1 MIAER
6 LLHILEDVSGV
17 MGSFVIAP
25 RGRLLVHSMPA
36 NFAPRDLEITAG
48 RIVRVIQCGA
58 QNGIEAQDGI
68 FDFGEGKLLI
78 REFVRG
84 YLCVLCTAAVNM
96 RSLRLAARLVA
107 RGLPAEL

>member
-1 MIAER
+1 MIADR

-17 MGSFVIAP
+17 MGSFVIGP
-25 RGRLLVHSMPA
+25 DGGLLVHSMPEH
-36 NFAPRDLEITAG
+36 FAASDLELTAN
-48 RIVRVIQCGA
+48 RVARVLRCSAVSGVA
-58 QNGIEAQDGI
+58 TQDGV
-68 FDFGEGKLLI
+68 FDFGEGKLLV

-96 RSLRLAARLVA
+96 RSLRLTARLVA